1 MSVIF
6 ATTGLVSM
14 AVVWTTM
21 EVSSRSTTY
30 DMKTSTTSLPTTSKI
45 TTSSTTTTKI
55 TTTTTT
61 ATTTTATT
69 TITTT
74 TTTATDPFELKGI
87 NKTCIQ
93 NEFSVLDDYSLQLL
107 IIAD

>member
-30 DMKTSTTSLPTTSKI
+30 DMKTPTTSLPTTSKI

-69 TITTT
+69 TFTTT
-74 TTTATDPFELKGI
+74 TTTANDPFELKGI
-87 NKTCIQ
+87 KNYILEPSSEYLRKRI
-93 NEFSVLDDYSLQLL
+93 FSS
-107 IIAD
+107 

>member
-6 ATTGLVSM
+6 ASTGLVSM

-45 TTSSTTTTKI
+45 TTSSTTTNKI

-61 ATTTTATT
+61 ATTTTIATT
-69 TITTT
+69 TFTTT

-87 NKTCIQ
+87 KNYILEPSSEYLRKRI
-93 NEFSVLDDYSLQLL
+93 FSS
-107 IIAD
+107 